1 MVHPDHLV
9 PREIKDTLARLV
21 LSAYLVKEDSRDF
34 LEKRESVVLLDRL
47 GLRVLQENR
56 ENVVYRVSWVLLVHQ
71 ASRLSVE
78 ILGLL
83 VPRVNPGRL
92 V

>member
-56 ENVVYRVSWVLLVHQ
+56 ENVVYRVSWVLLAHQ